1 MIGMDDLIRVVQA
14 KFIRDE
20 IPDFRPG
27 DIVRLYE
34 RLSEGTHERLHP
46 FEGVVLKIAGTGVN
60 KTVTM
65 RRIAAGVGVE
75 RTVPLYSPKIAR
87 IEVVKRNTV
96 RQSRPYWL
104 RRVSRIHKIQ

>member
-1 MIGMDDLIRVVQA
+1 MTGMDDLIRAVQA

-20 IPDFRPG
+20 IPEFRPG
-27 DIVRLYE
+27 DIIRLYE
-34 RLSEGTHERLHP
+34 RHTEGAHERLHP
-46 FEGVVLKIAGTGVN
+46 FEGVVLKISGTGAD
-60 KTVTM
+60 KTVTV

-75 RTVPLYSPKIAR
+75 RTIPLHSPRIAR

>member
-1 MIGMDDLIRVVQA
+1 MTGMDDLIRTVQT

-20 IPDFRPG
+20 VPEFRPG
-27 DIVRLYE
+27 DIIRLYE
-34 RLSEGTHERLHP
+34 RHSEGAHERLLP
-46 FEGVVLKIAGTGVN
+46 FEGVVLKISGTGANRMV
-60 KTVTM
+60 TV
-65 RRIAAGVGVE
+65 RRVAAGVGVE

-104 RRVSRIHKIQ
+104 RRVTRIHKIQ